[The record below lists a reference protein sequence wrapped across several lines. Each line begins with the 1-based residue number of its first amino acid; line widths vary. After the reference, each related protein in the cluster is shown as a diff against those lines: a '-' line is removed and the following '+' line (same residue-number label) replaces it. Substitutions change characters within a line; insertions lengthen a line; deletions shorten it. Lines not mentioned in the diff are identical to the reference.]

1 MNMKMK
7 TIILSHYSRLFSKPF
22 WKAFI
27 PLVAAALALFSL
39 EYVRY
44 STFDPQFRL
53 NLCSLSVFSL
63 IVWAFCVALSI
74 RVLGVRK
81 TLPVIVLTLLFL
93 AMDYINFAEYKA
105 PEWGEEV
112 PLGVRKERFY
122 RTYYHAAT
130 IAAFF
135 LILNLYSF
143 CCKSRIVSFARSF
156 LYYLFYLF
164 SLAVIGNA
172 LFSGRGLDHDAMFAI
187 MQTDRQEAFHYFFG
201 INNGLLLLFWLF
213 LVVLGL
219 WFFARFAFS
228 PFKDRIARR
237 RRMTGKAA
245 VCCSVVFFV
254 CFVIGGV
261 QSMYHY
267 LPPRMYKVM
276 EYPWFYYNDLRTY
289 NKNRAEYSKRLQ
301 ERLSVIE
308 NRDCFPGK
316 YVVAIGESCDR
327 NYMGC
332 YGYSKN
338 TTPFQSGMLNDDGF
352 FLFKHPYSCHV
363 QTQRVLLLLLTSL
376 NQYNGTGYEIADATS
391 LIDIAKWYQYQTSWV
406 SGQERISVSVST
418 LSPLAESAEHVY
430 FSPEPMPYRDLD
442 VLKHLEDEKLL
453 DADSSLTFIHMNG
466 NHYPYNL
473 SFPPDTQF
481 DEPDFSLYEQSIC
494 FNDRMLS
501 KLFAL
506 AQAHDVDVFL
516 FVSDHSDAV
525 SSRLGHDPRIYL
537 QEMAEIPMWVYLSER
552 YRKEH
557 PEIAER
563 LRVATEQ
570 IVTNDL
576 VFNLLLDLMGMDNEF
591 VDPTL
596 VPGREEYRIDEENVR
611 TVYGR
616 ERIYLPPP
624 QQG

>member
-1 MNMKMK
+1 MF
-7 TIILSHYSRLFSKPF
+7 LSHYSRLFSKPF

-27 PLVAAALALFSL
+27 PLASATLLLFFL
-39 EYVRY
+39 EYARY
-44 STFDPQFRL
+44 STFDPKFSL
-53 NLCSLSVFSL
+53 KFCSLSVFSL

-93 AMDYINFAEYKA
+93 AMDYINFTEYKA
-105 PEWGEEV
+105 PTWGEEV
-112 PLGVRKERFY
+112 PRGFRKERFY

-130 IAAFF
+130 VAAFF

-156 LYYLFYLF
+156 LYYLFFLF

-201 INNGLLLLFWLF
+201 LNNGLLLLFWLF
-213 LVVLGL
+213 LFILGL
-219 WFFARFAFS
+219 WFLARFSFS
-228 PFKDRIARR
+228 PFKDRIRR
-237 RRMTGKAA
+237 RQWMTGKAA
-245 VCCSVVFFV
+245 FCCSAAFLV
-254 CFVIGGV
+254 CFMLGFVL
-261 QSMYHY
+261 SMYHY
-267 LPPRMYKVM
+267 HPPRMYKVL
-276 EYPWFYYNDLRTY
+276 EYPWFYFNDLREY
-289 NKNRAEYSKRLQ
+289 NKNRAEYSKRLH
-301 ERLSVIE
+301 ERLSVID
-308 NRDCFPGK
+308 NHDCFPGK
-316 YVVAIGESCDR
+316 YVVAIGESCNR

-338 TTPFQSGMLNDDGF
+338 TTPSQSSMLNDDGF
-352 FLFKHPYSCHV
+352 FLFKYPFSCHV
-363 QTQRVLLLLLTSL
+363 QTQRVLLLFLTSL
-376 NQYNGTGYEIADATS
+376 NQYNGRGYEIADATS

-406 SGQERISVSVST
+406 SGQEKISVSVSM
-418 LSPLAESAEHVY
+418 LSPLAESADHVY

-442 VLKHLEDEKLL
+442 VLRHLEEDKIL
-453 DADSSLTFIHMNG
+453 DADRSLTFIHMNG
-466 NHYPYNL
+466 NHYPYDL
-473 SFPPDTQF
+473 SFPPDTEF
-481 DEPDFSLYEQSIC
+481 DEPDLSLYEQSVS

-525 SSRLGHDPRIYL
+525 SVRLGHDPRIYL

-552 YRKEH
+552 YRKAH

-563 LRVATEQ
+563 LRVATGQ
-570 IVTNDL
+570 VVTNDL
-576 VFNLLLDLMGMDNEF
+576 GFDLLLELMGMDNEF
-591 VDPTL
+591 VDTTL
-596 VPGREEYRIDEENVR
+596 VPGSEDYRIDEETAR
-611 TVYGR
+611 TVFGR
-616 ERIYLPPP
+616 EHIQVTPP

>member
-1 MNMKMK
+1 MNKMK
-7 TIILSHYSRLFSKPF
+7 TMILSHYSRLFSKPF
-22 WKAFI
+22 WKAFL
-27 PLVAAALALFSL
+27 PLASAALLLFSL
-39 EYVRY
+39 EYARY
-44 STFDPQFRL
+44 STFDPKFSL
-53 NLCSLSVFSL
+53 AFCSLSAFSL
-63 IVWAFCVALSI
+63 IVWAFCISLSI
-74 RVLGVRK
+74 RAIGVRK

-93 AMDYINFAEYKA
+93 AMDYINFFEYKA
-105 PEWGEEV
+105 PTWGEEV
-112 PLGVRKERFY
+112 PSGFRKERFY

-130 IAAFF
+130 TAAFF
-135 LILNLYSF
+135 LLLNLYSF

-156 LYYLFYLF
+156 LYYLFFLF

-201 INNGLLLLFWLF
+201 LNNGLLLLIWLF
-213 LVVLGL
+213 LVILGL

-228 PFKDRIARR
+228 PFKDRISRR
-237 RRMTGKAA
+237 KRMTGKAA
-245 VCCSVVFFV
+245 FCCSAAFFV
-254 CFVIGGV
+254 CFMLGGV
-261 QSMYHY
+261 LSMYHY
-267 LPPRMYKVM
+267 HPPRMYKVM
-276 EYPWFYYNDLRTY
+276 EYPWFYFNDLKMY
-289 NKNRAEYSKRLQ
+289 NKNRAEYSKRLH
-301 ERLSVIE
+301 ERLSVID
-308 NRDCFPGK
+308 NRSCFPGK
-316 YVVAIGESCDR
+316 YVVAIGESCNR

-338 TTPFQSGMLNDDGF
+338 TTPFQSSMLNDEGF

-376 NQYNGTGYEIADATS
+376 NQYNGKGYEIADATS

-406 SGQERISVSVST
+406 SGQEKISVSVST
-418 LSPLAESAEHVY
+418 LSPLAESADHVY

-442 VLKHLEDEKLL
+442 VLRHLEDGRIL
-453 DADSSLTFIHMNG
+453 DADRSLTFIHMNG
-466 NHYPYNL
+466 NHYPYDL

-481 DEPDFSLYEQSIC
+481 DEPDLSLYEQSIS

-525 SSRLGHDPRIYL
+525 SVRLGHDPRFYL

-563 LRVATEQ
+563 LRVATGQ
-570 IVTNDL
+570 VVTNDL
-576 VFNLLLDLMGMDNEF
+576 CFDLLLELMGMENDF

-596 VPGREEYRIDEENVR
+596 VPGNDEYRIDEETAR
-611 TVYGR
+611 TVFGR
-616 ERIYLPPP
+616 EHIHVP
-624 QQG
+624 QG